1 MKQFGLGLSL
11 STKKTRKR
19 EFLQEIERVVPWRVL
34 VQIVKLYYPK
44 ARMGRPSFGIETMLR
59 IHHGPRTAMDEK
71 PLTRSRPRP
80 PTRCRRSPL
89 MSPWDPRT
97 KQA

>member
-1 MKQFGLGLSL
+1 MKQFGLVLSL

-34 VQIVKLYYPK
+34 VQIVELYYPK
-44 ARMGRPSFGIETMLR
+44 ARMGRPSFGIETMLC
-59 IHHGPRTAMDEK
+59 IQYGPRTAMDER
-71 PLTRSRPRP
+71 PLTRSWPRP
-80 PTRCRRSPL
+80 STRCRRSPL
-89 MSPWDPRT
+89 MSPWDQRT

>member
-34 VQIVKLYYPK
+34 VQLIELYYRK
-44 ARMGRPSFGIETMLR
+44 ARMGRPSFGVETMLR
-59 IHHGPRTAMDEK
+59 IHHGPRTGMDEK
-71 PLTRSRPRP
+71 PLPRSRPPR
-80 PTRCRRSPL
+80 RCRRSPL
-89 MSPWDPRT
+89 MSPWDQRT

>member
-34 VQIVKLYYPK
+34 VQIVELYYPK

-59 IHHGPRTAMDEK
+59 IQYGPRTAMDER
-71 PLTRSRPRP
+71 PLARSWPRP
-80 PTRCRRSPL
+80 STRCRRSPL
-89 MSPWDPRT
+89 MSPWDQRT